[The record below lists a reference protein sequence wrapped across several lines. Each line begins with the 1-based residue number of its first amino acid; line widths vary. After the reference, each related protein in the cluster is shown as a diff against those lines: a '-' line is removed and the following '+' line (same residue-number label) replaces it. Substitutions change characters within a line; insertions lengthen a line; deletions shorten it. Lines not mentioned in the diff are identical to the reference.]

1 MDAMKILMVD
11 DNDDDFFFFKHAV
24 TKLGEPIELFRATD
38 GLEAQAYLSEMNPQA
53 NRCNP
58 PLPDV
63 LVSDLEMPRCDGLE
77 LLRWFKTKPE
87 PKPVPFVLTASATP
101 SNQMA
106 ITDLGARASGL
117 PKLSLEDA
125 TRIFAYLD
133 ATRPG
138 WLKPRTA
145 MFLDHFLPCVEAK
158 IHLSLTV

>member
-1 MDAMKILMVD
+1 MDAIKILMVD

-38 GLEAQAYLSEMNPQA
+38 GLEAQAYLSETDPQA

-63 LVSDLEMPRCDGLE
+63 LVSDLDMPRCDGLE

-106 ITDLGARASGL
+106 ITDLGARAYFTKPADVCDWSRIVTQIITAAADALGQKATT
-117 PKLSLEDA
+117 PKDRL
-125 TRIFAYLD
+125 
-133 ATRPG
+133 
-138 WLKPRTA
+138 
-145 MFLDHFLPCVEAK
+145 
-158 IHLSLTV
+158 